1 MTSLSETVS
10 PKSEQLTADDLQAG
24 PRVITIRDVS
34 GTGNKDQPIDIWFNG
49 DEGKPFKPC
58 KTVRRVL
65 LFCWGDDGKAFIG
78 RSMRLYRDERVK
90 FGGLAVGGIR
100 VSHLSHI
107 ERKMAAPVQVAK
119 GAKAAYEVL
128 PLEQPAPQKTRQT
141 AEEWAAEHIAAVEGV
156 DTLEALD
163 ALQKGAEKAM
173 GKLATGKP
181 ELHTQVMM
189 AYATKLDALS
199 IPDDEGGDMHDADGV
214 VVEDEV

>member
-24 PRVITIRDVS
+24 PRVITIRDVTGS
-34 GTGNKDQPIDIWFNG
+34 GNKDQPIDIWFNG
-49 DEGKPFKPC
+49 DDGKPFKPC

-78 RSMRLYRDERVK
+78 RSMRLYRDDRVK

-107 ERKMAAPVQVAK
+107 DRKMAAPVQVAK

-128 PLEQPAPQKTRQT
+128 PLEKPAPAKTRQT
-141 AEEWAAEHIAAVEGV
+141 AEEWAAEHIAAVADADSAEQ
-156 DTLEALD
+156 LD
-163 ALQKGAEKAM
+163 DLQTRSQAAM
-173 GKLATGKP
+173 TKLAINKP
-181 ELHTQVMM
+181 DLHTQVVT
-189 AYATKLDALS
+189 AYATKLDALNLA
-199 IPDDEGGDMHDADGV
+199 DEGDAHEPDQ
-214 VVEDEV
+214 EDEA